1 LNIRLPTQTP
11 TRRPKDNNMVS
22 QEERLKV
29 LEMIAAGTLS
39 VEDGA
44 KLLESLAVPPKG
56 PRPRPDLKD
65 RRVLRVKVDDLHR
78 NRTRVSVTL
87 PMALVSAGLN
97 IAGQFAGHFDD
108 DHAQTLYD
116 AMQSGQTGKIIDVL
130 DNDDG
135 EHVQVFIE

>member
-1 LNIRLPTQTP
+1 
-11 TRRPKDNNMVS
+11 MVS

-44 KLLESLAVPPKG
+44 KLLESLAAPPKG
-56 PRPRPDLKD
+56 ERARPDLKD
-65 RRVLRVKVDDLHR
+65 RRVLRVKVDDLRR

-87 PMALVSAGLN
+87 PMALVNAGLN

-108 DHAQTLYD
+108 DHAHTLYE
-116 AMQSGQTGKIIDVL
+116 ALRSGQTGKIIDVL